1 MTFIEL
7 GALIALLALF
17 AATVSPA
24 FVRLAENQ
32 KAYRFRSEAL
42 AICAQAREKALET
55 GADVTVSF
63 RDGEGPLVAT
73 TEAEG
78 DDSVLASVAVP
89 ESVVP
94 ESAGTWTA
102 VFHPDGT
109 AEAEPLEVTDGGG
122 TRYLVVRGDGRVGW
136 FDEPPEEQETRWRA
150 GDYEQR
156 T

>member
-32 KAYRFRSEAL
+32 RAYRFRTEAL
-42 AICAQAREKALET
+42 ALCSQARERALET
-55 GADVTVSF
+55 GADVSVSF
-63 RDGEGPLVAT
+63 QDGEGPMIAELAWDGEDTVVARV
-73 TEAEG
+73 E
-78 DDSVLASVAVP
+78 VP

-94 ESAGTWTA
+94 ENAGSWTA
-102 VFHPDGT
+102 VFRADGT
-109 AEAEPLEVTDGGG
+109 AEAEPLEVTDGASV
-122 TRYLVVRGDGRVGW
+122 RYLVVLGDGRVGW
-136 FDEPPEEQETRWRA
+136 YDEPPEEQEARWRA